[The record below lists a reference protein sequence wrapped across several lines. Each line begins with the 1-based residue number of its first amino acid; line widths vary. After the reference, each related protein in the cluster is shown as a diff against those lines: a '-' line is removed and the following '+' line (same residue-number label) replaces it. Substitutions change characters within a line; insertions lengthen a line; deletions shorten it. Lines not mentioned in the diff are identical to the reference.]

1 MNGLQKDALQKKLHT
16 VLVDIYGDDFYAVA
30 RSLLDIGGND
40 VATAIRQA
48 LNQAQYNPNFGLSSF
63 LKSINEAVILQMAKH
78 YSIDIPDLSGRF
90 ANESDRCQWEL
101 FFDGREY
108 HEQVIIH
115 AKALFLNKHYTNSVH
130 EACKAYIKA
139 LQDKSG
145 SHRDG
150 TDLMS
155 VLSSKGGN
163 VKFNALLTESER
175 NYQQGLEQISRGA
188 VLAFR
193 NVAAHDTAKS
203 LNISAIEALDML
215 TIVSF
220 LLKALDKATVDDGV

>member
-1 MNGLQKDALQKKLHT
+1 MNGFQKDALQKKLLG
-16 VLVDIYGDDFYAVA
+16 VLIDIYGDDFYAVA
-30 RSLLDIGGND
+30 RSLIGIGHD
-40 VATAIRQA
+40 VPPAIQGA
-48 LNQAQYNPNFGLSSF
+48 LIQVQHNPQFGLSSF
-63 LKSINEAVILQMAKH
+63 LKSCNEAAILQIAKH
-78 YSIDIPDLSGRF
+78 YNIDMPDLSGRF
-90 ANESDRCQWEL
+90 ASESDRCQWEL

-108 HEQVIIH
+108 HAQVITH
-115 AKALFLNKHYTNSVH
+115 AKTLFLDKHYVNSVH

-163 VKFNALLTESER
+163 VKYNALLTESER
-175 NYQQGLEQISRGA
+175 NYQQGLDQISRGV

-203 LNISAIEALDML
+203 LDMSANEALDML
-215 TIVSF
+215 TTVSF
-220 LLKALDKATVDDGV
+220 LLKALDKATVDDSV